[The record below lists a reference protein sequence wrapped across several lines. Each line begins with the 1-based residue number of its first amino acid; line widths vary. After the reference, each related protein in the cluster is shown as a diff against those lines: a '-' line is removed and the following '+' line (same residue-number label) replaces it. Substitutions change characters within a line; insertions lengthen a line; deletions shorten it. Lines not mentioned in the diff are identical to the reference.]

1 VEMIELV
8 PPKERARIHDSS
20 IEHVAGSEPAKVACQ
35 SAPSSQARD
44 LVVRVLITLLPAIPV
59 LFMDEPESPNLI
71 SVTLLFG
78 IGYAWAG
85 YIGISR
91 LPLGIMIIAAGLTLS
106 DSPGSADGRS
116 GQRQH
121 RGLRVGDAA
130 PTTSKRRTPSQGDP
144 SWLPTAHH
152 SPAAYGR
159 AAQALEKQAD
169 NIKVAI
175 D

>member
-1 VEMIELV
+1 MTPASSTSPGANPRRWRVRAPRHHRLV
-8 PPKERARIHDSS
+8 IF
-20 IEHVAGSEPAKVACQ
+20 
-35 SAPSSQARD
+35 
-44 LVVRVLITLLPAIPV
+44 VVRVLITLLPAIPV

-130 PTTSKRRTPSQGDP
+130 LPRQSGARLRRATRAGSPRLITRRQPMDVPLKRWRSKRTISRSPSTERPQRHNRKEP
-144 SWLPTAHH
+144 
-152 SPAAYGR
+152 
-159 AAQALEKQAD
+159 K
-169 NIKVAI
+169 
-175 D
+175 

>member
-1 VEMIELV
+1 MTPASSTSPGANPRRWRVRAPRHHRLV
-8 PPKERARIHDSS
+8 IF
-20 IEHVAGSEPAKVACQ
+20 
-35 SAPSSQARD
+35 
-44 LVVRVLITLLPAIPV
+44 VVRVLITLLPAIPV

-175 D
+175 E